1 MLSGMLVWGPH
12 RQDVRL
18 GAPFGLGGAASQVPQ
33 PLLKWPW
40 RRSHRFLRLGRKSQ
54 QAAPSWAQLCQGLG
68 EARLEG
74 ELWVPVGPGSRVT
87 LAPGS
92 QHARSPARPGHSP
105 SRPPASPP
113 PASAAPTEA
122 PSWLWFSPCFSNYV
136 EWAKNSGSGPYL
148 GVTTAVRGA
157 CCFPRAGPLRG
168 RLSVGRVPV
177 VLTFVPTHSSS
188 LGLLGWAPPEWG
200 PTHLG
205 RWLLGLSRPR
215 GFAAQ
220 GGQALPGR
228 VPRPPPKP
236 FQRRPA
242 ARAAGG
248 SAFVIYGSACHT
260 SPRSSFN
267 RCSQG
272 RETKRRRGCGRR
284 RRRRGTEASLSG
296 PTGRPTTGRRLK
308 AAHIHPSVRED

>member
-1 MLSGMLVWGPH
+1 M
-12 RQDVRL
+12 
-18 GAPFGLGGAASQVPQ
+18 
-33 PLLKWPW
+33 
-40 RRSHRFLRLGRKSQ
+40 
-54 QAAPSWAQLCQGLG
+54 
-68 EARLEG
+68 
-74 ELWVPVGPGSRVT
+74 WVPVGPGSRVT

-157 CCFPRAGPLRG
+157 CCFPRAGGTCPCCLDFCPHAFLIAGASGLGAPRVG
-168 RLSVGRVPV
+168 PDPPGQVAPGAVQAARLCRP
-177 VLTFVPTHSSS
+177 
-188 LGLLGWAPPEWG
+188 GWPG
-200 PTHLG
+200 
-205 RWLLGLSRPR
+205 
-215 GFAAQ
+215 AA
-220 GGQALPGR
+220 GAG
-228 VPRPPPKP
+228 PRPPPKP

-248 SAFVIYGSACHT
+248 SAFVIYGSPCHT

>member
-40 RRSHRFLRLGRKSQ
+40 RRSRRFLRLGRKSQ

-157 CCFPRAGPLRG
+157 CCFPRAGGTCPCCLDFCPHAFLIAGASGLGAPRVGPDPPGQVAPGAVQAREALPPGVARRCRG
-168 RLSVGRVPV
+168 GFPVPH
-177 VLTFVPTHSSS
+177 PS
-188 LGLLGWAPPEWG
+188 
-200 PTHLG
+200 
-205 RWLLGLSRPR
+205 LSR
-215 GFAAQ
+215 
-220 GGQALPGR
+220 GGRPPGR
-228 VPRPPPKP
+228 REARP
-236 FQRRPA
+236 
-242 ARAAGG
+242 
-248 SAFVIYGSACHT
+248 S
-260 SPRSSFN
+260 
-267 RCSQG
+267 
-272 RETKRRRGCGRR
+272 
-284 RRRRGTEASLSG
+284 
-296 PTGRPTTGRRLK
+296 
-308 AAHIHPSVRED
+308 